1 MALFHHY
8 FLGSCVSTDHVT
20 GSKALLQ
27 LTSRYGFSVSYDEV
41 NRFKQY
47 VVQMDAEGKPAA
59 SPANCTQWAADNVDH
74 TVATLDGL
82 DTFHGMV
89 MISMNDHAV

>member
-1 MALFHHY
+1 
-8 FLGSCVSTDHVT
+8 
-20 GSKALLQ
+20 
-27 LTSRYGFSVSYDEV
+27 
-41 NRFKQY
+41 
-47 VVQMDAEGKPAA
+47 MDAEGKPAA